1 MKQVV
6 KIFLNISTV
15 SFLSFNIANADTN
28 NEEQIHILN
37 SSVENISQN
46 QTESNRQILEL
57 QNKLENLMRKFE
69 TINSQNEAPKLPAG
83 TVVAFAG
90 KNIPKGWLLCDGR
103 VISRKGVYQA
113 LFDSIGS
120 AHGQGDG
127 STTFHLPDY
136 RGLFLRGV
144 LDERSSLID
153 PSAATRGAMNTG
165 GNTGNKVGTYQ
176 SDSFAEHS
184 HNSGNLKNSSNYL
197 SYSGSA
203 SPDSRVISGSTNYEG
218 SHSHDFIS
226 RWGAGNIGGGGYNVI
241 QADRSLNRF
250 ITPTETS
257 GSHSHSFSVR
267 LPNYSFSIN
276 TNIPAQTISGTTA
289 TQGGSETR
297 PKNAYVYYII
307 KY

>member
-1 MKQVV
+1 MLNEFKVRYSLTY
-6 KIFLNISTV
+6 KKTEYIMHKKYLLTIFPLFV
-15 SFLSFNIANADTN
+15 SSLSFALPCQEGGLAEKINC
-28 NEEQIHILN
+28 LN
-37 SSVENISQN
+37 
-46 QTESNRQILEL
+46 R
-57 QNKLENLMRKFE
+57 KLETLMQ
-69 TINSQNEAPKLPAG
+69 INSTLNNKISDAAKIPAG

-90 KNIPKGWLLCDGR
+90 EKDKIPEGWVLCDGKIILR
-103 VISRKGVYQA
+103 NGQYSELFNVIGT
-113 LFDSIGS
+113 

-184 HNSGNLKNSSNYL
+184 HNSGNLKNSSSYL

-203 SPDSRVISGSTNYEG
+203 SPNTSRSRFSTDYDG
-218 SHSHDFIS
+218 SHSHDYQGPTRSNGKFWTPDGTGMDIATGKTTS
-226 RWGAGNIGGGGYNVI
+226 YSGNHNHDVYV
-241 QADRSLNRF
+241 
-250 ITPTETS
+250 
-257 GSHSHSFSVR
+257 SF
-267 LPNYSFSIN
+267 PNYSFSIN